1 MSANTA
7 TTSPKPTDIKREDF
21 RKYLEHAGVLD
32 SLTNIL
38 IALYEEQDKPDDG
51 TEYFRKYFASEAVE
65 AHKKA
70 EVDGLKRELAEAK
83 AVIAELK
90 EKIKQLEKSSPESTQ

>member
-1 MSANTA
+1 MQ
-7 TTSPKPTDIKREDF
+7 PIIDIKREEF

-51 TEYFRKYFASEAVE
+51 TEYPFKFLITIFRLI
-65 AHKKA
+65 
-70 EVDGLKRELAEAK
+70 VDI
-83 AVIAELK
+83 VF
-90 EKIKQLEKSSPESTQ
+90 

>member
-1 MSANTA
+1 MKMSTNTA
-7 TTSPKPTDIKREDF
+7 TSPKPLDIKREEF

-38 IALYEEQDKPDDG
+38 ISLYEEKDKPDDG
-51 TEYFRKYFASEAVE
+51 IEYFRKYFASEAVE

-70 EVDGLKRELAEAK
+70 EVDCLKKELAESK

-90 EKIKQLEKSSPESTQ
+90 EKIKQLEKNSAGI